1 MRIKGKI
8 MYYFLDSKLDANSS
22 GIEHA
27 EVKRLKLFKRNHV
40 EAKITTSEFNRFG
53 HRNLALYGLDDDDYV
68 NMFDFFAGTVNY
80 ASRIVTLKD
89 LPIPGFNQVKK
100 ITNGYEVYEDNRKTM
115 TINMFP
121 NGSVDTIIYYNG
133 DVHRIKEDFYD
144 TRGFKSLTQIFDTA
158 DDHLV
163 YEIFFRPNNT
173 IYYEISYEK
182 RPTYYPATNIQLTDV
197 HGVVHSL
204 MNSGQAFTIMLD
216 QLNEQDGAEKSTF
229 ISDRS
234 NITNVPMINMKTPAR
249 KIEHFHNIHFRDY
262 WDPSSPLTYNSI
274 SNNELLSK
282 TDLVITPGKHQAD
295 DMRKRLRTQ
304 VPIVSIPVGIVPDE
318 QLQAEHIPMSDRT
331 KGKIIIIARLF
342 YEKRIDDAIKAF
354 NQAYQKND
362 SLTLD
367 IYGYGDGND
376 NFKEEKMLKKLVQDL
391 GLEDV
396 IHFMGY
402 TQDMDYVYD
411 NAQLSVLSSRYEGAP
426 LSIVEAQS
434 HGVPVIAYDINY
446 GPADL
451 IADGQSGFIVP
462 SGHIDELAAKI
473 TEFFASP
480 KLRRKLNEG
489 AYENAKR
496 SSSENVW
503 RYWQK
508 YVIDT
513 DK

>member
-1 MRIKGKI
+1 
-8 MYYFLDSKLDANSS
+8 MYYFLDSNLATNSS

-40 EAKITTSEFNRFG
+40 KAKITTKEFNRFV
-53 HRNLALYGLDDDDYV
+53 HRYLDLYGMTDDDYV
-68 NMFDFFAGTVNY
+68 NMFDFFAGTVKFTN
-80 ASRIVTLKD
+80 RIVDIKD
-89 LPIPGFNQVKK
+89 LPIPSDNKVKQ
-100 ITNGYEVYEDNRKTM
+100 IDNGYEVYEGQRKTM
-115 TINMFP
+115 TVNMLP
-121 NGSVDTIIYYNG
+121 NGSVDTIKYYNG
-133 DVHRIKEDFYD
+133 DVNCIKQDFYD
-144 TRGFKSLTQIFDTA
+144 TRGFKSMTQIYDTV
-158 DDHLV
+158 DGHLI
-163 YEIFFRPNNT
+163 YELFFRPDNT

-182 RPTYYPATNIQLTDV
+182 RPNSYPATNIQMTDS
-197 HGVVHSL
+197 HGIVHSL
-204 MNSGQAFTIMLD
+204 MNNGQAFTIMLD
-216 QLNEQDGAEKSTF
+216 ELNQQYGDEKSTF

-262 WDPSSPLTYNSI
+262 WDPTSPLTYNSI

-282 TDLVITPGKHQAD
+282 TDLVVTPSKHQAD

-318 QLQAEHIPMSDRT
+318 QLRAEHVPMSERI

-342 YEKRIDDAIKAF
+342 HEKRIDDAIKAF

-362 SLTLD
+362 SITMD

-402 TQDMDYVYD
+402 TQDMDSVYD

-462 SGHIDELAAKI
+462 SGHIDELATKI
-473 TEFFASP
+473 TDFFTSP

-508 YVIDT
+508 YVIDK

>member
-1 MRIKGKI
+1 
-8 MYYFLDSKLDANSS
+8 MYYFLDSNLATNSS

-40 EAKITTSEFNRFG
+40 KAKITTKEFNRFV
-53 HRNLALYGLDDDDYV
+53 HRYLDLYGMTDDDYV
-68 NMFDFFAGTVNY
+68 NMFDFFAGTVKFTN
-80 ASRIVTLKD
+80 RIVTIKD
-89 LPIPGFNQVKK
+89 LLIPSDNMVKQ
-100 ITNGYEVYEDNRKTM
+100 IDNGYEVYEGQRKTM
-115 TINMFP
+115 TVNMLP
-121 NGSVDTIIYYNG
+121 NGSVDTIKYYNG
-133 DVHRIKEDFYD
+133 DVNCIKQDFYD
-144 TRGFKSLTQIFDTA
+144 TRGFKSMTQIYDTV
-158 DDHLV
+158 DGHLI
-163 YEIFFRPNNT
+163 YELFFRPDNT

-182 RPTYYPATNIQLTDV
+182 RPNSYPATNIQMTDS
-197 HGVVHSL
+197 HGIVHSL

-216 QLNEQDGAEKSTF
+216 ELNQQDGDEKSTF

-234 NITNVPMINMKTPAR
+234 GITNMPMINMKTPAK

-282 TDLVITPGKHQAD
+282 TDLVVTPSKHQAD

-318 QLQAEHIPMSDRT
+318 QLQAEHIPMSERT

-354 NQAYQKND
+354 NQAYQNND

-367 IYGYGDGND
+367 IYGYGNGAD

-396 IHFMGY
+396 VHFMGY
-402 TQDMDYVYD
+402 TKNMDYVYD
-411 NAQLSVLSSRYEGAP
+411 NAQLSILSSRYEGAP

-434 HGVPVIAYDINY
+434 HGVPVISYDINY

-451 IADGQSGFIVP
+451 IADGQSGFVVP
-462 SGHIDELAAKI
+462 SGHIDDLAAKI

-480 KLRRKLNEG
+480 KLRRKLNDG

-496 SSSENVW
+496 SSSESVW

-508 YVIDT
+508 YVINT

>member
-1 MRIKGKI
+1 
-8 MYYFLDSKLDANSS
+8 MYYFLNNKLDANSS

-40 EAKITTSEFNRFG
+40 KAKIVMEFYNRFA
-53 HRNLALYGLDDDDYV
+53 HRNLPLYGMTDDDYV
-68 NMFDFFAGTVNY
+68 NMFDFFAGTVKFTN
-80 ASRIVTLKD
+80 RIVTIKD
-89 LPIPGFNQVKK
+89 LPIPSDNKVKQ
-100 ITNGYEVYEDNRKTM
+100 IDNGYEVYEGQRKTM
-115 TINMFP
+115 TVNMLP
-121 NGSVDTIIYYNG
+121 NGSVDTIKYYNG
-133 DVHRIKEDFYD
+133 DVNCIKQDFYD
-144 TRGFKSLTQIFDTA
+144 TRGFKSMTQIYDTV
-158 DDHLV
+158 DGHLI
-163 YEIFFRPNNT
+163 YELFFRPDNT

-182 RPTYYPATNIQLTDV
+182 RPNSYPATNIQMTDS
-197 HGVVHSL
+197 HGIVHSL
-204 MNSGQAFTIMLD
+204 MNNGQAFTIMLD
-216 QLNEQDGAEKSTF
+216 ELNQQDGDEKSTF

-282 TDLVITPGKHQAD
+282 TDLVVTPSKHQAD

-304 VPIVSIPVGIVPDE
+304 VPIVGIPVGIVPDE
-318 QLQAEHIPMSDRT
+318 QLQAEHIPMSERT

-354 NQAYQKND
+354 NQAYQNND

-367 IYGYGDGND
+367 IYGYGNGND

-396 IHFMGY
+396 VHFKGY
-402 TQDMDYVYD
+402 TKNMDYVYD
-411 NAQLSVLSSRYEGAP
+411 TAQLSILSSRYEGAP

-434 HGVPVIAYDINY
+434 HGVPVISYDINY

-451 IADGQSGFIVP
+451 IADGQSGFVVP
-462 SGHIDELAAKI
+462 SGHIDDLAAKI

-480 KLRRKLNEG
+480 KLRRKLNDG

-496 SSSENVW
+496 SSSESVW

>member
-1 MRIKGKI
+1 M
-8 MYYFLDSKLDANSS
+8 
-22 GIEHA
+22 
-27 EVKRLKLFKRNHV
+27 
-40 EAKITTSEFNRFG
+40 
-53 HRNLALYGLDDDDYV
+53 
-68 NMFDFFAGTVNY
+68 
-80 ASRIVTLKD
+80 
-89 LPIPGFNQVKK
+89 
-100 ITNGYEVYEDNRKTM
+100 
-115 TINMFP
+115 
-121 NGSVDTIIYYNG
+121 
-133 DVHRIKEDFYD
+133 
-144 TRGFKSLTQIFDTA
+144 
-158 DDHLV
+158 
-163 YEIFFRPNNT
+163 
-173 IYYEISYEK
+173 
-182 RPTYYPATNIQLTDV
+182 NI
-197 HGVVHSL
+197 
-204 MNSGQAFTIMLD
+204 GQAFTIMLD

-402 TQDMDYVYD
+402 TQDMDSVYD

-473 TEFFASP
+473 TEF
-480 KLRRKLNEG
+480 LLVLNY
-489 AYENAKR
+489 AEN
-496 SSSENVW
+496 
-503 RYWQK
+503 
-508 YVIDT
+508 
-513 DK
+513 